1 MGYLLVIMRKEVIR
15 QMRAFRIF
23 FRSIRDAFKS
33 VVRNFSLSFASIM
46 CTTITLIL
54 VAVAVVAAAN
64 VNNATKLI
72 EDELTIVTY
81 LKKDVTEEQIENI
94 KSEISSY
101 KNVEEVTFKSKDE
114 WKLEMSEYDDSF
126 KTVLDYLDD
135 NPLMDSFV
143 LKVNDVK
150 KLSETS
156 EYIKAINGVDTVKY
170 GEGMVEQV
178 ISIFDIVQKIVVV
191 VVIALVV
198 VTSFLISNTI
208 KLTIFSRRNE
218 IEIMRLVGASNITIK
233 LPFLFEG
240 FIIGLI
246 GSIIP
251 VCITIYGYVILYSRM
266 HGKLFSNMIMLIK
279 PYPFVFWVSL
289 IVVAIGA
296 LVGMYGS
303 IKAVRKYL
311 KV

>member
-1 MGYLLVIMRKEVIR
+1 MIMRKGVIR

-23 FRSIRDAFKS
+23 FRSIRDALKS

-64 VNNATKLI
+64 VNNATRLI

-101 KNVEEVTFKSKDE
+101 KNIEEVTFKSKDE

-126 KTVLDYLDD
+126 KTVLNYLDE

-178 ISIFDIVQKIVVV
+178 ISVFDIVQKIVVV
-191 VVIALVV
+191 VVIALIV

-289 IVVAIGA
+289 IVIAIGA

>member
-1 MGYLLVIMRKEVIR
+1 
-15 QMRAFRIF
+15 MRACRIF

-46 CTTITLIL
+46 CTTITL
-54 VAVAVVAAAN
+54 
-64 VNNATKLI
+64 NNATKLI
-72 EDELTIVTY
+72 EDELTVVVY
-81 LKKDVTEEQIENI
+81 LNGDVTSEQIENI
-94 KSEISSY
+94 KTELNSY
-101 KNVEEVTFKSKDE
+101 KNVLETTYKSKDE

-126 KTVLDYLDD
+126 KTVLDYLDE
-135 NPLMDSFV
+135 NPLNDSFV
-143 LKVNDVK
+143 VKVKDVK

-156 EYIKAINGVDTVKY
+156 EFIKGIEGVDTVKY
-170 GEGMVEQV
+170 GEGMVENV
-178 ISIFDIVQKIVVV
+178 ISVFDVIQKVVLV
-191 VVIALVV
+191 VVIALVL
-198 VTSFLISNTI
+198 VTGFLISNTI
-208 KLTIFSRRNE
+208 KLTIFSRRGE

-240 FIIGLI
+240 FIIGVV

-251 VCITIYGYVILYSRM
+251 ICITIYGYVILYSRM

-279 PYPFVFWVSL
+279 PYPFVFKISL
-289 IVVAIGA
+289 ILLGIGA

>member
-1 MGYLLVIMRKEVIR
+1 MAIIRKEVIR

-23 FRSIRDAFKS
+23 FRSIRDALKS

-81 LKKDVTEEQIENI
+81 LKKDVTEEQIDNI

-126 KTVLDYLDD
+126 KTVLDYLDE

-178 ISIFDIVQKIVVV
+178 ISVFDIVQKIVVV

-266 HGKLFSNMIMLIK
+266 HGKLLSNMIMLIK

-289 IVVAIGA
+289 IVIAIGA

>member
-1 MGYLLVIMRKEVIR
+1 
-15 QMRAFRIF
+15 MRACRIF

-54 VAVAVVAAAN
+54 VAVAMVAAAN

-72 EDELTIVTY
+72 EDELTVIVY
-81 LKKDVTEEQIENI
+81 LNGDVTSEQIENI
-94 KSEISSY
+94 KTELNGY
-101 KNVEEVTFKSKDE
+101 KNVLETTYKSKDE

-126 KTVLDYLDD
+126 KTVLDYLDE
-135 NPLMDSFV
+135 NPLNDSFV
-143 LKVNDVK
+143 VKVKDVK

-156 EYIKAINGVDTVKY
+156 EFIKGIKGVDTVKY
-170 GEGMVEQV
+170 GEGMVENV
-178 ISIFDIVQKIVVV
+178 ISVFDVIQKVVLV
-191 VVIALVV
+191 VVIALVL
-198 VTSFLISNTI
+198 VTGFLISNTI
-208 KLTIFSRRNE
+208 KLTIFSRRGE

-240 FIIGLI
+240 FIIGLV

-251 VCITIYGYVILYSRM
+251 ICITIYGYVILYSRM

-279 PYPFVFWVSL
+279 PYPFVFNISL
-289 IVVAIGA
+289 ILLGIGA

>member
-1 MGYLLVIMRKEVIR
+1 
-15 QMRAFRIF
+15 MRAFRIF

-33 VVRNFSLSFASIM
+33 VIRNFSLSFASIM

-54 VAVAVVAAAN
+54 VAVAVVCAAN
-64 VNNATKLI
+64 INNATKMI
-72 EDELTIVTY
+72 ENELTIITY
-81 LKKDVTEEQIENI
+81 LKKDVTEEQIDNI
-94 KSEISSY
+94 TTELKSY
-101 KNVEEVTFKSKDE
+101 KNIEEVVYKSKDE
-114 WKLEMSEYDDSF
+114 WKMEMSNLADEY
-126 KTVLDYLDD
+126 KTILDYFDE

-156 EYIKAINGVDTVKY
+156 EYIKAIDGVDTVKY
-170 GEGMVEQV
+170 GEEMVEQV
-178 ISIFDIVQKIVVV
+178 ISVFDVVQKIVVV
-191 VVIALVV
+191 VVIALIL
-198 VTSFLISNTI
+198 VTGFLISNTI

-246 GSIIP
+246 GAIIP
-251 VCITIYGYVILYSRM
+251 VCITIYGYVILYSIL

-279 PYPFVFWVSL
+279 PYPFVFGVSL
-289 IVVAIGA
+289 IIVLIGA

>member
-1 MGYLLVIMRKEVIR
+1 MRKEVIR

-23 FRSIRDAFKS
+23 FRSIRDALKS

-81 LKKDVTEEQIENI
+81 LKKDVTEEQIDNI

-126 KTVLDYLDD
+126 KTVLDYLDE

-289 IVVAIGA
+289 IVIAIGA

>member
-1 MGYLLVIMRKEVIR
+1 MRKEVIR

-23 FRSIRDAFKS
+23 FRSIRDALKS

-81 LKKDVTEEQIENI
+81 LKKDVTEEQIDNI

-126 KTVLDYLDD
+126 KTVLDYLDE

-178 ISIFDIVQKIVVV
+178 ISVFDIVQKIVVV

-198 VTSFLISNTI
+198 ITSFLISNTI

-289 IVVAIGA
+289 IVIAIGA

>member
-1 MGYLLVIMRKEVIR
+1 MIMRKEVIR

-23 FRSIRDAFKS
+23 FRSIRDALKS

-81 LKKDVTEEQIENI
+81 LKKDVTEEQIDNI

-126 KTVLDYLDD
+126 KTVLDYLDE

-156 EYIKAINGVDTVKY
+156 EFIKAINGVDTVKY

-178 ISIFDIVQKIVVV
+178 ISVFDIVQKIVVV
-191 VVIALVV
+191 VVIALVI

-266 HGKLFSNMIMLIK
+266 HGKLLSNMIMLIK

-289 IVVAIGA
+289 IVIAIGA

>member
-1 MGYLLVIMRKEVIR
+1 
-15 QMRAFRIF
+15 MRACRIF

-54 VAVAVVAAAN
+54 VAVAMVAAAN

-72 EDELTIVTY
+72 EDELTVVVY
-81 LKKDVTEEQIENI
+81 LNGDVTSEQIENI
-94 KSEISSY
+94 KTELNSY
-101 KNVEEVTFKSKDE
+101 KNVLETTYKSKDE

-126 KTVLDYLDD
+126 KTVLDYLDE
-135 NPLMDSFV
+135 NPLNDSFV
-143 LKVNDVK
+143 VKVKDVK

-156 EYIKAINGVDTVKY
+156 EFIKGIKGVDTVKY
-170 GEGMVEQV
+170 GEGMVENV
-178 ISIFDIVQKIVVV
+178 ISVFDVIQKVVLV
-191 VVIALVV
+191 VVIALVL
-198 VTSFLISNTI
+198 VTGFLISNTI
-208 KLTIFSRRNE
+208 KLTIFSRRGE

-240 FIIGLI
+240 FIIGVV

-251 VCITIYGYVILYSRM
+251 ICITIYGYVILYSRM

-279 PYPFVFWVSL
+279 PYPFVFSISL
-289 IVVAIGA
+289 ILLGIGA

>member
-1 MGYLLVIMRKEVIR
+1 MRKEVIR

-23 FRSIRDAFKS
+23 FRSIRDALKS

-81 LKKDVTEEQIENI
+81 LKKDVTEEQIDNI

-126 KTVLDYLDD
+126 KTVLDYLDE

-178 ISIFDIVQKIVVV
+178 ISVFDIVQKIVVV
-191 VVIALVV
+191 VVFALVV
-198 VTSFLISNTI
+198 VTSFLICNTI

-289 IVVAIGA
+289 IVIAIGA

>member
-1 MGYLLVIMRKEVIR
+1 MIMRKEVIR

-23 FRSIRDAFKS
+23 FRSIRDALKS

-81 LKKDVTEEQIENI
+81 LKKDVTEEQIDNI

-126 KTVLDYLDD
+126 KTVLDYLDE

-178 ISIFDIVQKIVVV
+178 ISVFDIVQKIVVV

-251 VCITIYGYVILYSRM
+251 VCITIYGYVILYSRL

-289 IVVAIGA
+289 IVIAIGA

>member
-1 MGYLLVIMRKEVIR
+1 MIMRKEVIR

-23 FRSIRDAFKS
+23 FRSIRDALKS

-64 VNNATKLI
+64 VNNATRLI

-101 KNVEEVTFKSKDE
+101 KNIEEVTFKSKDE

-126 KTVLDYLDD
+126 KTVLNYLDE

-178 ISIFDIVQKIVVV
+178 ISVFDIVQKIVVV
-191 VVIALVV
+191 VVIALIV

-251 VCITIYGYVILYSRM
+251 VCITIYGYVILYSRL

-289 IVVAIGA
+289 IVIAIGA

-303 IKAVRKYL
+303 IKAVIKYL

>member
-1 MGYLLVIMRKEVIR
+1 MRKEVIR

-23 FRSIRDAFKS
+23 FRSIRDALKS

-126 KTVLDYLDD
+126 KTVLDYLDE

-178 ISIFDIVQKIVVV
+178 ISVFDIVQKIVVV

-251 VCITIYGYVILYSRM
+251 VCITIYGYVILYSRL

-289 IVVAIGA
+289 IVIAIGA

>member
-1 MGYLLVIMRKEVIR
+1 MRKEVIR

-23 FRSIRDAFKS
+23 FRSIRDALKS

-81 LKKDVTEEQIENI
+81 LKKEVTEEQIDNI

-126 KTVLDYLDD
+126 KTVLDYLDE

-178 ISIFDIVQKIVVV
+178 ISVFDIVQKIVVV

-289 IVVAIGA
+289 IVIAIGA

>member
-1 MGYLLVIMRKEVIR
+1 MIMRKEVIR

-23 FRSIRDAFKS
+23 FRSIRDALKS

-64 VNNATKLI
+64 VNNATRLI

-126 KTVLDYLDD
+126 KTVLNYLDE